1 MIPQQGEI
9 WWAQAEDKRR
19 PVLVITRSAAV
30 PVLTTVIV
38 APITKTIRSI
48 PTEIRLGPEHGLKIE
63 CVAQI
68 DNMQPIRRSLLTS
81 RVGSLGNATESEI
94 CRSLSA
100 FGDC

>member
-1 MIPQQGEI
+1 MIPQQGEV

-30 PVLTTVIV
+30 PVLHTVIV

-48 PTEIRLGPEHGLKIE
+48 PTEILLGPEHGLKIA

-81 RVGSLGNATESEI
+81 RVGSLGSATESEI

-100 FGDC
+100 FADC